1 MRRRLTCGLARCP
14 DRSPAAARPAR
25 PLAVRAASFAR
36 RVVSKPGQAPQA
48 SRRPPIGRG
57 VCVLPGQAPPPP
69 TGTAAGPSGILHTCR
84 AWLLACGSARCLNVW
99 PDPSK
104 PASPLLVG
112 AEPQLKPSSPLRARN
127 GCFSCA
133 FRSQR
138 CCGFQRLL
146 LRGEHWCWRFHAGLH
161 QWLQRCHWFQSWHVA
176 VSCARKS
183 SPRMPR
189 CVREREKVRPACPK
203 RLKNAVFRR
212 VGRTLS
218 RKCRWRGRVGRTFSR
233 VSRWRGRVGRTFSRV
248 SRWKPRAGRTLSRM
262 LALRLM

>member
-1 MRRRLTCGLARCP
+1 MNARRPGGLPRVCVACGAAGVPGGGPARCVCWW
-14 DRSPAAARPAR
+14 AAARPR
-25 PLAVRAASFAR
+25 AVRAASFAR
-36 RVVSKPGQAPQA
+36 RVGSL
-48 SRRPPIGRG
+48 S
-57 VCVLPGQAPPPP
+57 GQAPPPP

-104 PASPLLVG
+104 PASPLLVR

-183 SPRMPR
+183 SPCMPKTAEKR
-189 CVREREKVRPACPK
+189 CFQARWANFVAEMPLEGPRWANFFAGKLLEAPRRANFVAHAGAPAHVRSLRCPPC
-203 RLKNAVFRR
+203 LQWWGFCTTR
-212 VGRTLS
+212 VAS
-218 RKCRWRGRVGRTFSR
+218 RIV
-233 VSRWRGRVGRTFSRV
+233 V
-248 SRWKPRAGRTLSRM
+248 
-262 LALRLM
+262 

>member
-1 MRRRLTCGLARCP
+1 MGCRAFALLAAPPDVRPCSLPRQISGRRAACPPAHRPRCELRSARRLEARPGPAGLA
-14 DRSPAAARPAR
+14 
-25 PLAVRAASFAR
+25 AASNR
-36 RVVSKPGQAPQA
+36 SGVS
-48 SRRPPIGRG
+48 
-57 VCVLPGQAPPPP
+57 VCCPGQAPPPP

-104 PASPLLVG
+104 PASPLLVR

-183 SPRMPR
+183 SPRMP
-189 CVREREKVRPACPK
+189 
-203 RLKNAVFRR
+203 
-212 VGRTLS
+212 
-218 RKCRWRGRVGRTFSR
+218 
-233 VSRWRGRVGRTFSRV
+233 
-248 SRWKPRAGRTLSRM
+248 
-262 LALRLM
+262 

>member
-1 MRRRLTCGLARCP
+1 MGCRAFALRVAPRVFRAAGPPAVCAGGRRPAREPSALRASLGASARCP
-14 DRSPAAARPAR
+14 ARP
-25 PLAVRAASFAR
+25 
-36 RVVSKPGQAPQA
+36 
-48 SRRPPIGRG
+48 RRPRG
-57 VCVLPGQAPPPP
+57 GLQSVGVSVCCPGQAPPPP

-104 PASPLLVG
+104 PASPLLVR

-183 SPRMPR
+183 SPRMP
-189 CVREREKVRPACPK
+189 
-203 RLKNAVFRR
+203 
-212 VGRTLS
+212 
-218 RKCRWRGRVGRTFSR
+218 
-233 VSRWRGRVGRTFSRV
+233 
-248 SRWKPRAGRTLSRM
+248 
-262 LALRLM
+262 

>member
-1 MRRRLTCGLARCP
+1 MGCRAFALRVAPPGPAAVCAGGRRPAREPPALRASLGASARCP
-14 DRSPAAARPAR
+14 ARPRR
-25 PLAVRAASFAR
+25 PRGGLQSVG
-36 RVVSKPGQAPQA
+36 VSVCCPGQA
-48 SRRPPIGRG
+48 S
-57 VCVLPGQAPPPP
+57 PPP

-104 PASPLLVG
+104 PASPLLVR

-183 SPRMPR
+183 SPRMP
-189 CVREREKVRPACPK
+189 
-203 RLKNAVFRR
+203 
-212 VGRTLS
+212 
-218 RKCRWRGRVGRTFSR
+218 
-233 VSRWRGRVGRTFSRV
+233 
-248 SRWKPRAGRTLSRM
+248 
-262 LALRLM
+262 